1 MTTDHITTDHMT
13 TDQKPRVYL
22 IGTGGSISFIG
33 DFRTDYINYSYRNR
47 HLTIEQMLDSIPE
60 AGEFAEVLPEQLVN
74 VGSANILPGHWLQLA
89 RRIND
94 IFTLDQGAA
103 GVAVTHGTATLEET
117 AYFLNLTVKDRRPV
131 VVTGAMRPPTGMG
144 TDADINLLDCI
155 RVAAAPQ
162 SAGKGALTV
171 LNNEIQAARDVTKSN
186 SYRLETFRSG
196 ELGCLGYADSDGEVV
211 FYRSPARAHT
221 VDSEFDVT
229 GVDELPRV
237 DIAYAY
243 AGADGLVVNAL
254 ADAGGGGH
262 SGRRAG
268 RGQFIARVHGGAEG
282 GAGAGHS
289 GGHRHPDGQRRV
301 MRTRRFVEEGY
312 IAADNL
318 APKKAR
324 ILLMLALTK
333 TGTRGRYSG

>member
-1 MTTDHITTDHMT
+1 MT
-13 TDQKPRVYL
+13 TDQKPKVYL

-47 HLTIEQMLDSIPE
+47 HLAIEQMLDNIPE
-60 AGEFAEVLPEQLVN
+60 AREIADVLPEQLVN
-74 VGSANILPGHWLQLA
+74 VGSANILPSHWLQLA

-94 IFTLDQGAA
+94 IFALDAQAA
-103 GVAVTHGTATLEET
+103 GVAITHGTATLEET

-162 SAGKGALTV
+162 SAGRGVLTV

-196 ELGCLGYADSDGEVV
+196 ELGCLGYADSDEEVV
-211 FYRSPARAHT
+211 FYRNPAKAHT
-221 VDSEFDVT
+221 ADTEFDVAA
-229 GVDELPRV
+229 VEELPRV

-243 AGADGLVVNAL
+243 AGADGTVVNAL
-254 ADAGGGGH
+254 AEAGTPGIVAAGLGGGSSSPEFMAALKGA
-262 SGRRAG
+262 RQ
-268 RGQFIARVHGGAEG
+268 RGIPVVIATQTGNG
-282 GAGAGHS
+282 
-289 GGHRHPDGQRRV
+289 RV
-301 MRTRRFVEEGY
+301 MRTRRFVEDGY

-333 TGTRGRYSG
+333 TDDPGEIQRMMLEY